1 MTWEHCILFFKWVKI
16 ILKWYHQPGRV
27 CYRNIWRNID
37 DMHFSMFLLSRM
49 CSVLRWLHYPLAFT
63 LSSTGNVEGWQR
75 LNMDERRMMCIFKLW
90 GSYTWFWWIIMG
102 KDGWK
107 RSIYSAPWAILCC
120 VFFFFFLRPKLIQ
133 SWNIHVCCFIFRTQ
147 VRRGSPEVTPQQ
159 TGAGHSHVSRTVK
172 RYPSSTAPITSNA
185 LPSANGHNHR
195 HAHTQQVAYSNGQP
209 HASRNAVT
217 PKG

>member
-1 MTWEHCILFFKWVKI
+1 MICIFPCFCSLACALCWDGCI
-16 ILKWYHQPGRV
+16 ILSH
-27 CYRNIWRNID
+27 
-37 DMHFSMFLLSRM
+37 LLSHLLGM
-49 CSVLRWLHYPLAFT
+49 WKA
-63 LSSTGNVEGWQR
+63 GKGWIWMNEGWCASSNCR
-75 LNMDERRMMCIFKLW
+75 VHIPGFGESLW
-90 GSYTWFWWIIMG
+90 EKMAGSEV
-102 KDGWK
+102 
-107 RSIYSAPWAILCC
+107 SIRHLEPFCA
-120 VFFFFFLRPKLIQ
+120 VVFFFFLRLKWIQ

>member
-1 MTWEHCILFFKWVKI
+1 MVALSSHIYSLIYGEC
-16 ILKWYHQPGRV
+16 GRLAKAE
-27 CYRNIWRNID
+27 YGWTKD
-37 DMHFSMFLLSRM
+37 DVHLQTVGFIYL
-49 CSVLRWLHYPLAFT
+49 VLVNHYGKRWLEAKYLFGT
-63 LSSTGNVEGWQR
+63 LSHFV
-75 LNMDERRMMCIFKLW
+75 LW
-90 GSYTWFWWIIMG
+90 
-102 KDGWK
+102 
-107 RSIYSAPWAILCC
+107 
-120 VFFFFFLRPKLIQ
+120 VFFFFLRPKWIQ